1 MTHRQAKN
9 NSQQREATDAIARGK
24 ANYRQNQPSFFKNYY
39 PNAKR
44 KTLKR
49 LPHPGFEMGKP
60 RVALSERA
68 KARARKNRRALA
80 S

>member
-1 MTHRQAKN
+1 MSHREARNKA
-9 NSQQREATDAIARGK
+9 QQRDAVDAVARGR
-24 ANYRQNQPSFFKNYY
+24 ANFRQNQPSFFKNYY

-49 LPHPGFEMGKP
+49 LPNPGFDMGKP

-68 KARARKNRRALA
+68 KARARKNRRAIA